1 MRPLVCCRQLSTRS
15 SSSRRSV
22 RDVAVVQEPVAAA
35 AVAVEQTRSSK
46 ANLHYETEQ
55 LAQQVLMVSDL
66 HDPKVAIATAAVVS
80 ETNVDEE
87 AVVKTRWV
95 LGQSLVI

>member
-1 MRPLVCCRQLSTRS
+1 MRSNH
-15 SSSRRSV
+15 SRRSI
-22 RDVAVVQEPVAAA
+22 REVAMVQEPIVAAVSVNA
-35 AVAVEQTRSSK
+35 ARGGK

-80 ETNVDEE
+80 EALDEE
-87 AVVKTRWV
+87 TVVKKRWV
-95 LGQSLVI
+95 I

>member
-1 MRPLVCCRQLSTRS
+1 MRSNH
-15 SSSRRSV
+15 SRRSI
-22 RDVAVVQEPVAAA
+22 REVAMIQEPTAVAAVSVNA
-35 AVAVEQTRSSK
+35 ARGGK

-80 ETNVDEE
+80 EALDEE
-87 AVVKTRWV
+87 TVVKKRWV
-95 LGQSLVI
+95 I